1 MTRSY
6 LSSLKNICFECPPPL
21 TNYLHTSALLKNLKK
36 RTTYNSCVN
45 NNHKNIPDIVAAL
58 NLVTTKILKKCNYPS
73 EKKYK
78 NDLQQAIIITY
89 YIDDTHNTT
98 CENE

>member
-1 MTRSY
+1 M
-6 LSSLKNICFECPPPL
+6 SSSPYKLPTYICFV
-21 TNYLHTSALLKNLKK
+21 KNLKK

-73 EKKYK
+73 EKKI
-78 NDLQQAIIITY
+78 QQ
-89 YIDDTHNTT
+89 
-98 CENE
+98 